1 LSRKKLLFFI
11 FLLGLSALTNF
22 SSQEIELKI
31 TSSKKQDSLLT
42 YKYDYKKKHVD
53 SISLSREIMK
63 YLSKIKKDGYFLNK
77 IDSIIKRK
85 EKTIAYITFNEKIN
99 FAKISFEDPRKE
111 ELIIK
116 ISELEKTLNLLS
128 ANFEAKGNSFTK
140 IVLENS
146 RIKNDTLISQLKINQ
161 SKQRKINKVIV
172 RGYDKFPKSFLKNYF
187 KLNESSIF
195 NNKKLNSISNLTRSL
210 NFVEEIKKPEVLF
223 TKDSTI
229 IYMYL
234 KKRKNNSFDGLINLS
249 TQENGSVNFNGY
261 LDLKLNNILSK
272 GESFNLKWNNYGNE
286 RQELAIRTKKPFIF
300 KSKISPEIKFSIYK
314 QDSTFLNSLFNIKL
328 NYAINYKSE
337 FSFFINNEK
346 SEKLTGTN
354 IENNLE
360 SFNTFLTG
368 VGYQYNDKQNY
379 FLRDS
384 KFYFGIETSFGK
396 RKNLSKTTNQTKIE
410 TTIKHY
416 LKLSDRSFIY
426 LKNKV
431 GILNSKSYLFNEL
444 FRIGGPKT
452 IRGYAIQ
459 SIFSKNYTTQNI
471 EFRYLTSQKSYLYT
485 ITDFAFFETINN
497 KEKRFAFGLGYL
509 FNTKTSQI
517 NITAAVPVNLNSS
530 INFKNTQ
537 LLINW
542 INLF

>member
-11 FLLGLSALTNF
+11 FLLGLSALKNF
-22 SSQEIELKI
+22 SSQEIELKF
-31 TSSKKQDSLLT
+31 TSSKKQDSLLI
-42 YKYDYKKKHVD
+42 YKYGYKKKHVD
-53 SISLSREIMK
+53 SISLSREIVK
-63 YLSKIKKDGYFLNK
+63 YLSKIKKDGYFLNR
-77 IDSIIKRK
+77 IDRIIKRK

-140 IVLENS
+140 LFLENS
-146 RIKNDTLISQLKINQ
+146 KIKNDTLISQLKINQ

>member
-1 LSRKKLLFFI
+1 MSRKKLLFFI

-31 TSSKKQDSLLT
+31 TSIKKQDSLLT

-77 IDSIIKRK
+77 IDRIIKRK
-85 EKTIAYITFNEKIN
+85 EKIIAYITFNEKIN

-140 IVLENS
+140 LFLENS
-146 RIKNDTLISQLKINQ
+146 KIKNDTLISQLKINQ

-261 LDLKLNNILSK
+261 LDLKLNNILNK

-286 RQELAIRTKKPFIF
+286 RQELAIRTKIPFIF

-328 NYAINYKSE
+328 NYVINYKSE
-337 FSFFINNEK
+337 LSFFINNEK
-346 SEKLTGTN
+346 SEKLAGTK

-410 TTIKHY
+410 ATIKYH
-416 LKLSDRSFIY
+416 LDLSDRSFIF
-426 LKNKV
+426 LKNKL
-431 GILNSKSYLFNEL
+431 GILNSDSYLINEL
-444 FRIGGPKT
+444 FRIGGPNS

-459 SIFSKNYTTQNI
+459 SIFSKSYTTQNI

-497 KEKRFAFGLGYL
+497 KEKLFAFGLGYL

-517 NITAAVPVNLNSS
+517 NITTAVPVNLNSS

>member
-1 LSRKKLLFFI
+1 MSRKKLLFFT

-22 SSQEIELKI
+22 SSQEIELKF
-31 TSSKKQDSLLT
+31 TSSKKQDSLLI

-53 SISLSREIMK
+53 SISLSREIVK
-63 YLSKIKKDGYFLNK
+63 YLSKIKKDGYFLNR
-77 IDSIIKRK
+77 IDRIIKRK

-140 IVLENS
+140 LVLENS

-187 KLNESSIF
+187 KLNESSLF

-210 NFVEEIKKPEVLF
+210 SFVEEIKKPEVLF

-261 LDLKLNNILSK
+261 LDLKLNNILNK
-272 GESFNLKWNNYGNE
+272 EESFNLKWNNYGDE
-286 RQELAIRTKKPFIF
+286 RQELAIRTKIPFIF

-328 NYAINYKSE
+328 NYVINYKSE
-337 FSFFINNEK
+337 LSFFINNEK

-384 KFYFGIETSFGK
+384 KFYFGIETGFGK
-396 RKNLSKTTNQTKIE
+396 RKNSSKTTNQTKIE
-410 TTIKHY
+410 TTIKHH
-416 LKLSDRSFIY
+416 LKFSDRSFIY

-485 ITDFAFFETINN
+485 ITDFAIFETIH
-497 KEKRFAFGLGYL
+497 KKQKLFAFGLGYL

-517 NITAAVPVNLNSS
+517 NITAAVPGNLNSS
-530 INFKNTQ
+530 ISFKNTQ

-542 INLF
+542 VNIF

>member
-1 LSRKKLLFFI
+1 MSRKKLLFFT

-22 SSQEIELKI
+22 FSQEIELKI
-31 TSSKKQDSLLT
+31 TSSKKQDSLLI

-53 SISLSREIMK
+53 SISLSREIVK
-63 YLSKIKKDGYFLNK
+63 YLSKIKKDGYFLNR
-77 IDSIIKRK
+77 IDRIIKRK
-85 EKTIAYITFNEKIN
+85 EKIIAHITFNEKVN

-111 ELIIK
+111 ELVIK

-140 IVLENS
+140 LVLENN

-172 RGYDKFPKSFLKNYF
+172 KGYDKFPKSFLKNYF

-195 NNKKLNSISNLTRSL
+195 NYKKLNSISNLTKSL
-210 NFVEEIKKPEVLF
+210 SFVEEIKKPEVLF

>member
-1 LSRKKLLFFI
+1 M
-11 FLLGLSALTNF
+11 
-22 SSQEIELKI
+22 
-31 TSSKKQDSLLT
+31 LT

-85 EKTIAYITFNEKIN
+85 EKTIAYITFNEKVN

-140 IVLENS
+140 LFLENS
-146 RIKNDTLISQLKINQ
+146 KIKNDTLISQLKINQ

-286 RQELAIRTKKPFIF
+286 RQELAIRTKIPFIF

-328 NYAINYKSE
+328 NYVINYKSE
-337 FSFFINNEK
+337 LSFFINNEK

-379 FLRDS
+379 FLRES
-384 KFYFGIETSFGK
+384 KFYFGVETGFGK
-396 RKNLSKTTNQTKIE
+396 RNNLNKSVNQTKIE
-410 TTIKHY
+410 ATIKYH
-416 LKLSDRSFIY
+416 LDLSDRSFMY

-431 GILNSKSYLFNEL
+431 GILNSKSYLLNEL

-497 KEKRFAFGLGYL
+497 KEKLFAFGLGYL
-509 FNTKTSQI
+509 FNTKKSQI
-517 NITAAVPVNLNSS
+517 NITAAVPGNLNSS
-530 INFKNTQ
+530 ISFKNTQ

-542 INLF
+542 VNIF

>member
-1 LSRKKLLFFI
+1 LSRKKLLFFT
-11 FLLGLSALTNF
+11 FLLGLPALTNF
-22 SSQEIELKI
+22 FSQEIELKI
-31 TSSKKQDSLLT
+31 TSSKKQDSLLI
-42 YKYDYKKKHVD
+42 YKYDYKKKHLD
-53 SISLSREIMK
+53 SISLSREIVK
-63 YLSKIKKDGYFLNK
+63 YLSKIKKNGYFLNR

-85 EKTIAYITFNEKIN
+85 EKTIAYITFNEKVN

-172 RGYDKFPKSFLKNYF
+172 KGYDKFPKSFLKNYF
-187 KLNESSIF
+187 KLNKSSIF
-195 NNKKLNSISNLTRSL
+195 NNKKLNSISNLTKSL
-210 NFVEEIKKPEVLF
+210 NFVKEIKKPEVLF

-234 KKRKNNSFDGLINLS
+234 KKRKNNTFDGLVNFS

-261 LDLKLNNILSK
+261 LDLKLNNILNK
-272 GESFNLKWNNYGNE
+272 GESFNLKWNNYGDE
-286 RQELAIRTKKPFIF
+286 RQELEIRTKIPFMF

-328 NYAINYKSE
+328 NYIINYKSE
-337 FSFFINNEK
+337 LSFFINNEK

-384 KFYFGIETSFGK
+384 KFYFGIETGFGK

-416 LKLSDRSFIY
+416 LKLSDRSFMY

-471 EFRYLTSQKSYLYT
+471 EFRYLTSQKSYLYS
-485 ITDFAFFETINN
+485 ITDFAMFETINK
-497 KEKRFAFGLGYL
+497 KETLFAFGLGYL

-517 NITAAVPVNLNSS
+517 NITAAVPGNLNSS

-542 INLF
+542 VNIF

>member
-116 ISELEKTLNLLS
+116 ISVLEKTLNLLS

-140 IVLENS
+140 LVLENS

>member
-1 LSRKKLLFFI
+1 MSRKKLLFFI

-31 TSSKKQDSLLT
+31 TSSKKQDSLLI

-53 SISLSREIMK
+53 SISLSREIVK
-63 YLSKIKKDGYFLNK
+63 YLSKIKKDGYFLNR
-77 IDSIIKRK
+77 IDRLIKRK
-85 EKTIAYITFNEKIN
+85 EKIITYITFNEKVN

-140 IVLENS
+140 LVLENN

-161 SKQRKINKVIV
+161 SKQRKINKVV
-172 RGYDKFPKSFLKNYF
+172 VKGYDKFPKSFLKNYF
-187 KLNESSIF
+187 KLDENSLF
-195 NNKKLNSISNLTRSL
+195 NKEKLNSISNLTRSL

-234 KKRKNNSFDGLINLS
+234 KKRKNNSFDGLINVS

-261 LDLKLNNILSK
+261 LDLKLNNILNK
-272 GESFNLKWNNYGNE
+272 GESFNLKWNNYGDE
-286 RQELAIRTKKPFIF
+286 RQELAIRTKIPFIF

-328 NYAINYKSE
+328 NYVINYKSE
-337 FSFFINNEK
+337 LSFFINNEK

-542 INLF
+542 VNIF

>member
-1 LSRKKLLFFI
+1 MSRKKLLFFT
-11 FLLGLSALTNF
+11 FLLGLPALTNF
-22 SSQEIELKI
+22 FSQEIELKI

-53 SISLSREIMK
+53 SISLSREIVK
-63 YLSKIKKDGYFLNK
+63 YLSKIKKDGYFLNR
-77 IDSIIKRK
+77 IDRIIKRK
-85 EKTIAYITFNEKIN
+85 EKIIAYITFNEKIN

-111 ELIIK
+111 ELVIK

-140 IVLENS
+140 LVLENS

-172 RGYDKFPKSFLKNYF
+172 KGYDKFPKSFLKNYF

-210 NFVEEIKKPEVLF
+210 SFVEEIKKPEVLF

-234 KKRKNNSFDGLINLS
+234 KKRKNNSFDGLINLF
-249 TQENGSVNFNGY
+249 TQENGSVNFKGY
-261 LDLKLNNILSK
+261 LDLKLNNILNK
-272 GESFNLKWNNYGNE
+272 GESFNLKWNNYGDE
-286 RQELAIRTKKPFIF
+286 RQELEIRTKIPFIF

-337 FSFFINNEK
+337 LSFFINNEK
-346 SEKLTGTN
+346 SEKLAGTN

-384 KFYFGIETSFGK
+384 KFYFGIETGFGK

-485 ITDFAFFETINN
+485 ITDFAFFETINK

-517 NITAAVPVNLNSS
+517 NITAAVPGNLNSS
-530 INFKNTQ
+530 ISFKNTQ

-542 INLF
+542 VNIF

>member
-1 LSRKKLLFFI
+1 M
-11 FLLGLSALTNF
+11 
-22 SSQEIELKI
+22 
-31 TSSKKQDSLLT
+31 LT

>member
-111 ELIIK
+111 ELVIK

-234 KKRKNNSFDGLINLS
+234 KKRKNNSFDGLINVS

-261 LDLKLNNILSK
+261 LDLKLNNILNK
-272 GESFNLKWNNYGNE
+272 GESFNLKWNNYGDE
-286 RQELAIRTKKPFIF
+286 RQELAIRTKIPFIF
-300 KSKISPEIKFSIYK
+300 KSKISPEIKLSIYK

-328 NYAINYKSE
+328 NYVINYKSE
-337 FSFFINNEK
+337 LSFFINNEK

-368 VGYQYNDKQNY
+368 VGYQYNDKQNF
-379 FLRDS
+379 FLRES
-384 KFYFGIETSFGK
+384 KFYFGVETGFGK
-396 RKNLSKTTNQTKIE
+396 RNNLNKSVNQTKIE
-410 TTIKHY
+410 ATIKYH
-416 LKLSDRSFIY
+416 LDLSDRSFIF
-426 LKNKV
+426 LKNKL
-431 GILNSKSYLFNEL
+431 GILNSDSYLLNEL
-444 FRIGGPKT
+444 FRIGGPNT

-471 EFRYLTSQKSYLYT
+471 EFRYLTSQKSYLYS
-485 ITDFAFFETINN
+485 ITDFAIFETINK
-497 KEKRFAFGLGYL
+497 KEKLFAFGLGYL

-517 NITAAVPVNLNSS
+517 NISTAIPSNLKSS
-530 INFKNTQ
+530 LNFKNTQ

-542 INLF
+542 VNLF

>member
-1 LSRKKLLFFI
+1 MSRKKLLFFI

-111 ELIIK
+111 ELVIK

-234 KKRKNNSFDGLINLS
+234 KKRKNNSFDGLINVS

-261 LDLKLNNILSK
+261 LDLKLNNILNK
-272 GESFNLKWNNYGNE
+272 GESFNLKWNNYGDE
-286 RQELAIRTKKPFIF
+286 RQELAIRTKIPFIF
-300 KSKISPEIKFSIYK
+300 KSKISPEIKLSIYK

-328 NYAINYKSE
+328 NYVINYKSE
-337 FSFFINNEK
+337 LSFFINNEK

-368 VGYQYNDKQNY
+368 VGYQYNDKQNF
-379 FLRDS
+379 FLRES
-384 KFYFGIETSFGK
+384 KFYFGVETGFGK
-396 RKNLSKTTNQTKIE
+396 RNNLNKSVNQTKIE
-410 TTIKHY
+410 ATIKYH
-416 LKLSDRSFIY
+416 LDLSDRSFIF
-426 LKNKV
+426 LKNKL
-431 GILNSKSYLFNEL
+431 GILNSDSYLLNEL
-444 FRIGGPKT
+444 FRIGGPNT

-471 EFRYLTSQKSYLYT
+471 EFRYLTSQKSYLYS
-485 ITDFAFFETINN
+485 ITDFAIFETINK
-497 KEKRFAFGLGYL
+497 KEKLFAFGLGYL

-517 NITAAVPVNLNSS
+517 NISTAIPSNLKSS
-530 INFKNTQ
+530 LNFKNTQ

-542 INLF
+542 VNLF

>member
-1 LSRKKLLFFI
+1 MSRKKLLFFI

-111 ELIIK
+111 ELVIK

-234 KKRKNNSFDGLINLS
+234 KKRKNNSFDGLINVS

-261 LDLKLNNILSK
+261 LDLKLNNILNK
-272 GESFNLKWNNYGNE
+272 GESFNLKWNNYGDE
-286 RQELAIRTKKPFIF
+286 RQELAIRTKIPFIF
-300 KSKISPEIKFSIYK
+300 KSKISPEIKLSIYK

-328 NYAINYKSE
+328 NYVINYKSE
-337 FSFFINNEK
+337 LSFFINNEK

-368 VGYQYNDKQNY
+368 VGYQYNDKQNF
-379 FLRDS
+379 FLRES
-384 KFYFGIETSFGK
+384 KFYFGVETGFGK
-396 RKNLSKTTNQTKIE
+396 RKNSSKTTNQTKIE
-410 TTIKHY
+410 TTIKHH
-416 LKLSDRSFIY
+416 LKFSDRSFIY

-471 EFRYLTSQKSYLYT
+471 EFRYLTSQKSYLYS
-485 ITDFAFFETINN
+485 ITDFAIFETINK
-497 KEKRFAFGLGYL
+497 KEKLFAFGLGYL

-517 NITAAVPVNLNSS
+517 NITAAVPGNLNSS

-542 INLF
+542 VNIF

>member
-1 LSRKKLLFFI
+1 MSRKKLLFFI

-111 ELIIK
+111 ELVIK

-234 KKRKNNSFDGLINLS
+234 KKRKNNSFDGLINVS

-261 LDLKLNNILSK
+261 LDLKLNNILNK
-272 GESFNLKWNNYGNE
+272 GESFNLKWNNYGDE
-286 RQELAIRTKKPFIF
+286 RQELAIRTKIPFIF

-328 NYAINYKSE
+328 NYVINYKSE
-337 FSFFINNEK
+337 LSFFINNEK

-368 VGYQYNDKQNY
+368 VGYQYNDKQNF
-379 FLRDS
+379 FLRES
-384 KFYFGIETSFGK
+384 KFYFGVETGFGK
-396 RKNLSKTTNQTKIE
+396 RNNLNKSVNQTKIE
-410 TTIKHY
+410 ATIKYH
-416 LKLSDRSFIY
+416 LDLSDRSFIF
-426 LKNKV
+426 LKNKL
-431 GILNSKSYLFNEL
+431 GILNSDSYLLNEL
-444 FRIGGPKT
+444 FRIGGPNT

-471 EFRYLTSQKSYLYT
+471 EFRYLTSQKSYLYS
-485 ITDFAFFETINN
+485 ITDFAIFETINK
-497 KEKRFAFGLGYL
+497 KEKLFAFGLGYL

-517 NITAAVPVNLNSS
+517 NISTAIPSNLKSS
-530 INFKNTQ
+530 LNFKNTQ

-542 INLF
+542 VNLF

>member
-1 LSRKKLLFFI
+1 MSRKKLLFFT
-11 FLLGLSALTNF
+11 FLLGLPALTNF
-22 SSQEIELKI
+22 FSQEIELKI
-31 TSSKKQDSLLT
+31 TSSKKQDSLLI
-42 YKYDYKKKHVD
+42 YKYDYKKKHLD
-53 SISLSREIMK
+53 SISLSREIVK
-63 YLSKIKKDGYFLNK
+63 YLSKIKKNGYFLNR

-85 EKTIAYITFNEKIN
+85 EKTIAYITFNEKVN

-172 RGYDKFPKSFLKNYF
+172 KGYDKFPKSFLKNYF
-187 KLNESSIF
+187 KLNKSSIF
-195 NNKKLNSISNLTRSL
+195 NNKKLNSISNLTKSL
-210 NFVEEIKKPEVLF
+210 NFVKEIKKPEVLF

-234 KKRKNNSFDGLINLS
+234 KKRKNNTFDGLVNFS

-261 LDLKLNNILSK
+261 LDLKLNNILNK
-272 GESFNLKWNNYGNE
+272 GESFNLKWNNYGDE
-286 RQELAIRTKKPFIF
+286 RQELEIRTKIPFMF

-328 NYAINYKSE
+328 NYIINYKSE
-337 FSFFINNEK
+337 LSFFINNEK

-384 KFYFGIETSFGK
+384 KFYFGIETGFGK

-416 LKLSDRSFIY
+416 LKLSDRSFMY

-471 EFRYLTSQKSYLYT
+471 EFRYLTSQKSYLYS
-485 ITDFAFFETINN
+485 ITDFAMFETINK
-497 KEKRFAFGLGYL
+497 KETLFAFGLGYL

-517 NITAAVPVNLNSS
+517 NITAAVPGNLNSS

-542 INLF
+542 VNIF